1 MIKLVVHN
9 SNTFCVVYAFYT
21 LLFFFFVKCF
31 FFCQMLSSK
40 TDVTVIFYRR
50 WFIFKI
56 YDVNKEDSMLF
67 KMLC

>member
-9 SNTFCVVYAFYT
+9 QFQYLYVVYAFIA
-21 LLFFFFVKCF
+21 LFFFFQMF
-31 FFCQMLSSK
+31 FFCQMLSSE
-40 TDVTVIFYRR
+40 TDVIVIFYHR